1 MTSIKKDRQ
10 SKLAAKENAT
20 GLGSR
25 AGGSERP
32 VIVVGVGTS
41 ARELT
46 SLKRLL
52 VRMPLGRGLAFVVI
66 QHPGRS
72 HTYRTIE
79 KLGEQNGLPV
89 VDATNGMPVLADRVH
104 VVPAGKFLSITQG
117 RLSLHEPENC
127 DGLHMPV
134 DYFLCTLAADQ
145 RNRSCGILLAG
156 PSRDGTLGLSEI
168 KAAGGRTI
176 VQTPGGARIPNMP
189 QSAIDAG
196 VADAVLA
203 PDDMAAAV
211 LDFAAQVSADT
222 CSRPAEPPQLDADL
236 RPILDT
242 LRTTIGHD
250 FRCYKPT
257 TLLRRIRRRMAMAN
271 LDSYGEYAH
280 FLNEHPEEV
289 SRLQKDLLIG
299 VTEFFRQPQ
308 AWEFLAQKVIAGLV
322 ENAEPDTVLRLW
334 VPACASGQE
343 AYSLAMLMS
352 EQVERPGK
360 KVDFQLFATDTD
372 HAALAKARTGV
383 YSEEEI
389 GPNVSPE
396 RRRRFFTLKD
406 SRHQAVKALRERIVF
421 APQNLTADP
430 PFSRLDLV
438 SCRNLLIYIEPPVQ
452 KKLIALFHFALRNG
466 GFLFLGSV
474 ETVGDRE
481 DLFAPVS
488 KKWRIYRR
496 IGVGRRTEIEI
507 PVQACEASS
516 TAAKLPAPIAAPR
529 LSLAAA
535 ARQALLERFSPACV
549 LVDRKLQVLYT
560 HGAVERYLAFPTG
573 ELTTNVVTMA
583 REGLRVRLR
592 GAVGKCI
599 EAGKSVAITA
609 RVRRAHKSVPVRA
622 FVSLMHYPRETDG
635 LLLIAFEDIRISA
648 AASRKLSAGESGM
661 RQLEDELR
669 ITREE
674 LQSSIEQLES
684 SNDQLKAS
692 NEEVTAANE
701 ELQSANEELETSKEE
716 LQSLNEELNTINFRL
731 QEKVDEQEAITNDVV
746 NLLASTYIAT
756 VFLDKELRVKRY
768 TPAITRLL
776 SLIPTDV
783 GRPMVDILRHF
794 RDDALLDDAAKV
806 LADLTPLATEVL
818 ADDGRWYIRRI
829 TPYRTKDDRIE
840 GAVITFVDVSDLKSA
855 ERRLHDSEER
865 YRLMVEAIKDYA
877 IFMLDPQ
884 GRVSS
889 WNAGAERLT
898 GWSADE
904 TLGQDFSRFYPDEA
918 VRRGEPRRELDMA
931 AAKGRYEEQGW
942 RTRKDGSGFLA
953 DVTITSIQDEFGT
966 LRGFAQVARDITE
979 QKRTEEQ
986 IQSAALFLEENP
998 FPIFRV
1004 GGDGGLL
1011 YANLSAARLLEIWG
1025 CRLGTPVPEF
1035 MQRKLATALGS
1046 GTPQEL
1052 EARSSDRD
1060 LSFVLVPIVQRN
1072 YVNFYGRDITERK
1085 EAEDRLRLS
1094 EESLRQANESMEQRV
1109 QERTT
1114 ELKERAEQLVRLSSQ
1129 LTMAEQRER
1138 KRLAQTLHDGLQQY
1152 LMAAKMQLGGL
1163 IEETS
1168 DAALKQTLNEVENL
1182 LGESIRVSRSL
1193 AAELTPPILHE
1204 AGLLAGL
1211 EWLSRW
1217 MSEKHGLKV
1226 ELVIQMDAPIL
1237 TDDVKVLVFESV
1249 RELLLNVV
1257 KHARTLSATVSLF
1270 QKDLQSLQITVSDN
1284 GQGFDPAGIA
1294 VIGAEGEGFGLF
1306 SIRERISLICGRFEV
1321 DSSPGAGARFIL
1333 TAPLAINKPLESMS
1347 CDQSLEVD
1355 PTGVNCLPT
1364 SGGKIRILLADDHSV
1379 MREGLAR
1386 LLSQETDFEVVGQAS
1401 DGQEAVALAANLLPD
1416 VILMDISMPRMNG
1429 IEATRM
1435 IHQKHPNIRIIGLSL
1450 YQAEERGKAMLD
1462 SGAVI
1467 YLTKSGPPANLK
1479 AAIRSCLNE
1488 KSQSEMDITES
1499 PI

>member
-1 MTSIKKDRQ
+1 M
-10 SKLAAKENAT
+10 
-20 GLGSR
+20 
-25 AGGSERP
+25 
-32 VIVVGVGTS
+32 
-41 ARELT
+41 
-46 SLKRLL
+46 
-52 VRMPLGRGLAFVVI
+52 
-66 QHPGRS
+66 
-72 HTYRTIE
+72 
-79 KLGEQNGLPV
+79 
-89 VDATNGMPVLADRVH
+89 
-104 VVPAGKFLSITQG
+104 
-117 RLSLHEPENC
+117 
-127 DGLHMPV
+127 
-134 DYFLCTLAADQ
+134 TLA
-145 RNRSCGILLAG
+145 
-156 PSRDGTLGLSEI
+156 
-168 KAAGGRTI
+168 K
-176 VQTPGGARIPNMP
+176 
-189 QSAIDAG
+189 
-196 VADAVLA
+196 
-203 PDDMAAAV
+203 
-211 LDFAAQVSADT
+211 
-222 CSRPAEPPQLDADL
+222 
-236 RPILDT
+236 
-242 LRTTIGHD
+242 
-250 FRCYKPT
+250 
-257 TLLRRIRRRMAMAN
+257 
-271 LDSYGEYAH
+271 LDSYGDYAR
-280 FLNEHPEEV
+280 FLHEHPEEV
-289 SRLQKDLLIG
+289 SLLQKDLLIG

-308 AWEFLAQKVIAGLV
+308 AWEFLAEKVIAGLV
-322 ENAEPDTVLRLW
+322 ENAEPDTVIRVW
-334 VPACASGQE
+334 VPGCSSGQE
-343 AYSLAMLMS
+343 AYSLAMLLT
-352 EQVERPGK
+352 EQVERSGK
-360 KVDFQLFATDTD
+360 KVDFQIFATDTD
-372 HAALAKARTGV
+372 HAALAKARSGI

-396 RRRRFFTLKD
+396 RRKRFFTRKD
-406 SRHQAVKALRERIVF
+406 GRYQAVKALRERIVF

-430 PFSRLDLV
+430 PFSRLDLI
-438 SCRNLLIYIEPPVQ
+438 SCRNLLIYLEQPVQ
-452 KKLIALFHFALRNG
+452 KKIIALFHFALRDG
-466 GFLFLGSV
+466 GFLFLGSA

-481 DLFAPVS
+481 DLFEPVS

-507 PVQACEASS
+507 PVQAARRRRPQPGCRPRSP
-516 TAAKLPAPIAAPR
+516 LPGSAWLRRPSR
-529 LSLAAA
+529 LAG
-535 ARQALLERFSPACV
+535 ALC
-549 LVDRKLQVLYT
+549 T
-560 HGAVERYLAFPTG
+560 
-573 ELTTNVVTMA
+573 
-583 REGLRVRLR
+583 RLR
-592 GAVGKCI
+592 DDRPQAPGALR
-599 EAGKSVAITA
+599 A
-609 RVRRAHKSVPVRA
+609 RSGRAVPDFSRRRADHECREHGPGGPAGPSARGHRQMHRSRQVRCHHGPRPTRGEVRPGQGHRQPHA
-622 FVSLMHYPRETDG
+622 VSPGDR
-635 LLLIAFEDIRISA
+635 RPA
-648 AASRKLSAGESGM
+648 ADHLRRQSHLGRGVAEAAAGESDI
-661 RQLEDELR
+661 RQLEDELK

-674 LQSSIEQLES
+674 LQSTIEQLES

-716 LQSLNEELNTINFRL
+716 LQSLNEELNTINVRL
-731 QEKVDEQEAITNDVV
+731 QEKVDELEAPTTTS
-746 NLLASTYIAT
+746 STCCPAPTSPPCSWTRSSGSSAT
-756 VFLDKELRVKRY
+756 PR
-768 TPAITRLL
+768 PATRLL

-783 GRPMVDILRHF
+783 GRPMADILRHF
-794 RDDALLDDAAKV
+794 SDEALLDDAARV
-806 LADLTPLATEVL
+806 LADLTPLATEVQ

-829 TPYRTKDDRIE
+829 TPYRTQDDRIE
-840 GAVITFVDVSDLKSA
+840 GVVITFVDVSDLKSA

-884 GRVSS
+884 GRISS

-904 TLGQDFSRFYPDEA
+904 TLGQDYSRFYPDEA
-918 VRRGEPRRELDMA
+918 VREGEPQRELDMA

-942 RTRKDGSGFLA
+942 RTRKDGSRFLA
-953 DVTITSIQDEFGT
+953 DVTITSIQDESGT

-986 IQSAALFLEENP
+986 IQSAALFPEENP

-1004 GGDGGLL
+1004 GGGGGLL
-1011 YANLSAARLLEIWG
+1011 YANPSAARLLEIWG
-1025 CRLGTPVPEF
+1025 CRIGTPVPEF
-1035 MQRKLATALGS
+1035 MQRTLATALGS

-1052 EARSSDRD
+1052 EARSDDRD
-1060 LSFVLVPIVQRN
+1060 LSFVLVPIVERN

-1109 QERTT
+1109 QERTA

-1129 LTMAEQRER
+1129 LTMAEHRER

-1168 DAALKQTLNEVENL
+1168 DAALKQALYEVENL
-1182 LGESIRVSRSL
+1182 LGESIKVSRSL
-1193 AAELTPPILHE
+1193 ASELTPPILHE

-1226 ELVIQMDAPIL
+1226 ELVIQMDAPSL

-1257 KHARTLSATVSLF
+1257 KHARTPSATVSLF
-1270 QKDLQSLQITVSDN
+1270 QKDLQTLQIIVSDN
-1284 GQGFDPAGIA
+1284 GQGFDPAGIS

-1321 DSSPGAGARFIL
+1321 DSSPGAGARFTL

-1347 CDQSLEVD
+1347 CEQSLEVD

-1435 IHQKHPNIRIIGLSL
+1435 IHQQHPDIRIIGLSL

-1467 YLTKSGPPANLK
+1467 YLTKSDPPANLK
-1479 AAIRSCLNE
+1479 AAIRSCMKE
-1488 KSQSEMDITES
+1488 KSGAGTEDAES